1 MIGIGADLVEVDRF
15 RRALDRTPR
24 LRERLFRPDERM
36 YAERAVDP
44 AQRYAARFAAKE
56 ATLKALGLGLGA
68 MALYDIEVVRES
80 SGRPAL
86 CLHGRAAVT
95 AARAGVTQWQLTL
108 THTDRTAHAT
118 VVAL

>member
-1 MIGIGADLVEVDRF
+1 MIGIGADLVEVERF
-15 RRALDRTPR
+15 RRALIRTPG

-80 SGRPAL
+80 SGRPTL
-86 CLHGRAAVT
+86 CLHGKAVET
-95 AARAGVTQWQLTL
+95 AMEAGVTQWQLTL
-108 THTDRTAHAT
+108 AHTDRVAHAT